1 MSHEHRT
8 FRVHGRVQGVFFRQS
23 TKQEADRLGLHGYA
37 QNNPDDT
44 VTIEAE
50 GPADA
55 LAALEAWCQ
64 HGPPLARVDKVEA
77 ERGALQGYN
86 GFEVRR

>member
-1 MSHEHRT
+1 MTEHRIL
-8 FRVHGRVQGVFFRQS
+8 RIHGRVQGVFFRQS
-23 TKQEADRLGLHGYA
+23 AKQEADRLGLHGYTC
-37 QNNPDDT
+37 NNPDDT

-55 LAALEAWCQ
+55 LATLEQWCR
-64 HGPPLARVDKVEA
+64 HGPPLARVDKVEVQP
-77 ERGALQGYN
+77 GAVQGYA